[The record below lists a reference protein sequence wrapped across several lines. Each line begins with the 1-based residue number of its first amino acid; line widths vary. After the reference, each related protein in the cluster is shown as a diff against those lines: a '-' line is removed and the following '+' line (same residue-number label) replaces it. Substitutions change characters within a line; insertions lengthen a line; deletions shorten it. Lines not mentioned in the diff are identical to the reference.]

1 MKLTIELFKNY
12 NLIESNL
19 SNYDFIKENNT
30 YLFKKNIHNNEFEL
44 NVIIKD
50 KTIDSKL
57 IDLSFNDEYKLID
70 SETSGSFIGSLKE
83 ECESILL
90 DIRNKCFYKN
100 EFKFSQSNRISNLIK
115 EKYKACPEFLWDNAE
130 GSAIF
135 RNKDNDK
142 WFAIIMDVNKNRL
155 VKDENKL
162 VEVINV
168 KLDELVESY
177 LNKKGI
183 YKAYHMSKKNWVSII
198 LDDTL
203 TDNEIMDLVDISYN
217 TINITKYYLVS
228 ANPMYYDI
236 EHAFDNTD
244 IINWKQGRG
253 IKVNDIIFMYV
264 AKPIQAILYMCK
276 VIETNIEYEYKSK
289 ELNIDSLM
297 KIKLL
302 KTFKSSDFTYDDL
315 VNKYNIS
322 FIRGPRPITK
332 ELLNDL
338 LKK

>member
-1 MKLTIELFKNY
+1 MKLTIELFKNH
-12 NLIESNL
+12 NLIKDNL
-19 SNYDFIKENNT
+19 INYGFIKVDNE
-30 YLFKKNIHNNEFEL
+30 YIYKKNIHNNDFEL
-44 NVIIKD
+44 VVSIKN
-50 KTIDSKL
+50 KIIDSKL
-57 IDLSFNDEYKLID
+57 IDLSFNEEYKLID
-70 SETSGSFIGSLKE
+70 SDSVGTFIGVLKE
-83 ECESILL
+83 ECEKILL
-90 DIRNKCFYKN
+90 DIRDKCFYK
-100 EFKFSQSNRISNLIK
+100 EAFRFIQSNRISNLIK
-115 EKYKACPEFLWDNAE
+115 EKYNANPEFLWENAE

-135 RNKDNDK
+135 RNSGNDK

-155 VKDENKL
+155 VKDENVI

-168 KLDELVESY
+168 KLDELVETY
-177 LNKKGI
+177 LTKKGI

-198 LDDTL
+198 LDETL
-203 TDNEIMDLVDISYN
+203 TDNEIMELVDISYN
-217 TINITKYYLVS
+217 KINVTKCYLVP
-228 ANPMYYDI
+228 ANPLYYDI
-236 EHAFDNTD
+236 EHAFDNND

-276 VIETNIEYEYKSK
+276 VLETNIEYEYRSK

-302 KTFKSSDFTYDDL
+302 KTFNPSDFTYDAL

-322 FIRGPRPITK
+322 FIRGPRPLTK

-338 LKK
+338 LNK

>member
-19 SNYDFIKENNT
+19 LNYGFIKENNT
-30 YLFKKNIHNNEFEL
+30 YLYKANIHNNEFML
-44 NVIIKD
+44 IVSIKD
-50 KTIDSKL
+50 KLIDSKL

-90 DIRNKCFYKN
+90 DIRNKCYYK
-100 EFKFSQSNRISNLIK
+100 EDFKFMQSNRISNLIK
-115 EKYKACPEFLWDNAE
+115 EKYNAKPEFLWENAD
-130 GSAIF
+130 GSAVF

-155 VKDENKL
+155 VKDENIL

-168 KLDELVESY
+168 KLDELVDNY
-177 LNKKGI
+177 LNKEGI
-183 YKAYHMSKKNWVSII
+183 YKAYHMAKKNWVSII

-217 TINITKYYLVS
+217 KINVAKYYLVP
-228 ANPMYYDI
+228 ANPAYYDI
-236 EHAFDNTD
+236 EHVFDNTD
-244 IINWKQGRG
+244 TINWKQVKG
-253 IKVNDIIFMYV
+253 IKVNDVIFMYI

-276 VIETNIEYEYKSK
+276 VIETNIKYEYKSK

-302 KTFKSSDFTYDDL
+302 KTFNSSDFTYEML